1 MIEQQMWLKDVDV
14 VVDFTPTVDN
24 IDSLPG
30 IETDKSRFVILS
42 PGIELIVLG
51 ETYFFPVSHDLRIIQ
66 NNLDESLAITKRLL
80 T

>member
-14 VVDFTPTVDN
+14 VVDYTPMVDN

-30 IETDKSRFVILS
+30 IETDKSRFVNLS

-51 ETYFFPVSHDLRIIQ
+51 ETYFFPVSRDLRIIQ

>member
-1 MIEQQMWLKDVDV
+1 MIEQQMRLEDVDV
-14 VVDFTPTVDN
+14 VVDYTPTVDN

-30 IETDKSRFVILS
+30 IETNKSRFVNLS
-42 PGIELIVLG
+42 PGIELTVLG
-51 ETYFFPVSHDLRIIQ
+51 ESYFFPISRDLRIIQ

>member
-14 VVDFTPTVDN
+14 VVDYTPTVDN

-30 IETDKSRFVILS
+30 IETDKSRFVNLS
-42 PGIELIVLG
+42 PGIELTVLG
-51 ETYFFPVSHDLRIIQ
+51 GVYYFPLSRDLRIIQ

>member
-1 MIEQQMWLKDVDV
+1 MIEQQMWLRDVDV

-30 IETDKSRFVILS
+30 IETDKSRFVNLS
-42 PGIELIVLG
+42 PGIDLTVFG
-51 ETYFFPVSHDLRIIQ
+51 EAYFFPVSRDLRIIQ

>member
-14 VVDFTPTVDN
+14 VVDYTPMVDN

-30 IETDKSRFVILS
+30 IEADKSRFVNLS
-42 PGIELIVLG
+42 PGIELTVFG
-51 ETYFFPVSHDLRIIQ
+51 EVYYFLLSRDLRIIQ